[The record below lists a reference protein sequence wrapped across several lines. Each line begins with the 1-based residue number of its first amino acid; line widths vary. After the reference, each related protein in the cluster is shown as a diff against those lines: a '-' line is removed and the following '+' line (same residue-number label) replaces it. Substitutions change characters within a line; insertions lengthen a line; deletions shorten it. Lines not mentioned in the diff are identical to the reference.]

1 MEQDKYIT
9 QFSTYLFW
17 DVKREDLDMEKHSR
31 YIIKRVLEYGML
43 LDWKM
48 VLQYYGLDRI
58 VELAKTFRDLEPS
71 GSSLSLCYIS
81 HLLKNNSDVTLI
93 NSRTRNTGTFKKVTE
108 STYTK

>member
-31 YIIKRVLEYGML
+31 YLIKRVLEYGML

-58 VELAKTFRDLEPS
+58 VELAKTFRDLEPRA
-71 GSSLSLCYIS
+71 LAYLCAI
-81 HLLKNNSDVTLI
+81 
-93 NSRTRNTGTFKKVTE
+93 SRTPKEQFRCY
-108 STYTK
+108 TYQQSNPQHWNF

>member
-58 VELAKTFRDLEPS
+58 VELAKTFRDLEPRA
-71 GSSLSLCYIS
+71 LAYLVLYLA
-81 HLLKNNSDVTLI
+81 LLKNNSDVTLI
-93 NSRTRNTGTFKKVTE
+93 NSRTRNTGTFKKVTK

>member
-58 VELAKTFRDLEPS
+58 VELAKTFRDEGIGTS
-71 GSSLSLCYIS
+71 CFGLCCCNIKYS
-81 HLLKNNSDVTLI
+81 
-93 NSRTRNTGTFKKVTE
+93 
-108 STYTK
+108 